1 MNQIIFMSPRSHLV
15 SRLLLAP
22 ALAALTLLT
31 GCATN
36 TLYQW
41 GGYDQALYAGY
52 KDTTKME
59 ALRIKLEAH
68 LGEMEKSQQKAAPG
82 LYAELGT
89 LYLQAGVSDKALS
102 NYAKERDA
110 WPESRVLMTSLI
122 QNLERRQTA
131 PVSGSQK

>member
-1 MNQIIFMSPRSHLV
+1 MTNQLL
-15 SRLLLAP
+15 RLA
-22 ALAALTLLT
+22 ALAAMALLT
-31 GCATN
+31 GCAAPS
-36 TLYQW
+36 LYQW

-68 LGEMEKSQQKAAPG
+68 LGEMEKSKLKAAPG

-89 LYLQAGVSDKALS
+89 LYLQAGASDKALGY
-102 NYAKERDA
+102 YAKERDD

-122 QNLERRQTA
+122 QNLERRQAA
-131 PVSGSQK
+131 PAARSRP